1 MNKCQGLQLPGCR
14 HSARVSA
21 FSRICMY
28 ANAILVLC
36 RGGIVATG
44 SVTPIHFEP
53 QKELRHRRPITFLKI
68 QMKSFIS

>member
-1 MNKCQGLQLPGCR
+1 
-14 HSARVSA
+14 
-21 FSRICMY
+21 MY